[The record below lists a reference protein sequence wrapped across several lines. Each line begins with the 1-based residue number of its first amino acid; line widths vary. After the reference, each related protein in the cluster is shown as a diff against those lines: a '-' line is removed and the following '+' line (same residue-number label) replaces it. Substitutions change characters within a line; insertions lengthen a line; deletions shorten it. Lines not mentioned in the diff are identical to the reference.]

1 MKTIS
6 FLLLC
11 TTIFFLSSCSKT
23 ADNTPP
29 IPVFCEGLVTD
40 TAGTGDPAR
49 VYFPNAF
56 TPNSDGLNDVSK
68 PVVSGIS
75 AITFTI
81 YDLNS
86 NVVFTT
92 SQLNEGWHTTITP
105 GNSVSYFFKIQATT
119 TSGHKI
125 GFCGDLYKLSC
136 KPASAPTLYFEDQLT
151 ANGFTGTT
159 AENLPA
165 CP

>member
-1 MKTIS
+1 MKTTS
-6 FLLLC
+6 RLLFIAS
-11 TTIFFLSSCSKT
+11 IFILYSCSKT
-23 ADNTPP
+23 EDNTPP
-29 IPVFCEGLVTD
+29 VPVFCEGLVTD
-40 TAGTGDPAR
+40 TAGTNDPAR

-75 AITFTI
+75 AISFTI

-92 SQLNEGWHTTITP
+92 NQLNEGWHTTIVA
-105 GNSVSYFFKIQATT
+105 NSSVQYYFKIQATT
-119 TSGHKI
+119 TSNHKI

-159 AENLPA
+159 AENLSV